1 MMDEKKLRKW
11 LMAGAFTT
19 ILGAA
24 GVRWAGRTI
33 ANKVFDRFYRILT
46 NDMYEENIWE
56 LISSIARLNPEIA
69 IETHLRAGNDGKM
82 IERPMG
88 TPLKFPSLDSIK
100 FNITQFD
107 PMPIDVT
114 TEIDTTVTIGK
125 MAAKP
130 FTIKAPVMIAPMAYG
145 IAISKQVAIAL
156 ARSATMADIAINSG
170 AGPLLQE
177 VRNEAKTLIYQYN
190 RGDWGKTPEILQ
202 NCEAIEIQFGQGGY
216 AGAGH
221 IIKSQLIDKRLR
233 KDFQVPPGQDLITH
247 SRQPEVQRP
256 EDLPKL
262 VEKLRSI
269 SGGVPIG
276 AKIGAGKYL
285 ERDLYWLCSSGVD
298 FITVDGAE
306 AGTKGSPPILQDDFG
321 VPTVFAT
328 YRAAKWIEENGYKD
342 KVSLIVSG
350 KIRTPGDVLKACA
363 LGADA
368 CYIGSVALFAVAHSQ
383 VEKALPFEPP
393 ITLTWYDGKYS
404 KCFNIDLGAKNLNNF
419 LEACRLELAE
429 GIRSLGKT
437 SISQV
442 SHEDLICIDE
452 VVAKGCNIPMVYQP
466 FN

>member
-1 MMDEKKLRKW
+1 MDEKKIKRW
-11 LMAGAFTT
+11 LLAGAATS

-24 GVRWAGRTI
+24 GISWAGRTI
-33 ANKVFDRFYRILT
+33 ANKVFDRFYRILS
-46 NDMYEENIWE
+46 NDMYDENLWE
-56 LISSIARLNPEIA
+56 LISSTVRLNPQIA
-69 IETHLRAGNDGKM
+69 IETHLRASNGGKM

-88 TPLKFPSLDSIK
+88 TPSKFPSLDSIK
-100 FNITQFD
+100 FNIVQLDT
-107 PMPIDVT
+107 MPIDVT
-114 TEIDTTVTIGK
+114 TEIDTSVTIGK
-125 MAAKP
+125 TAAKP

-145 IAISKQVAIAL
+145 IAISKPVAIAL
-156 ARSATMADIAINSG
+156 AKSATMADIAINSG
-170 AGPLLQE
+170 AGPFLQE
-177 VRNEAKTLIYQYN
+177 MRDEAKILIYQYN

-202 NCEAIEIQFGQGGY
+202 NCEAIEIQFGQGAY

-221 IIKSQLIDKRLR
+221 IIKSQQIDKQLR
-233 KDFQVPPGQDLITH
+233 KDFQVPRGQDLITH

-262 VEKLRSI
+262 VEKLRNI

-276 AKIGAGKYL
+276 AKIGAGKHL
-285 ERDLYWLCSSGVD
+285 ERDLYWLCSSGID
-298 FITVDGAE
+298 YISLDGAE

-350 KIRTPGDVLKACA
+350 KIRTPGDILKACA

-368 CYIGSVALFAVAHSQ
+368 CYIGTVALFAVSHSQ
-383 VEKALPFEPP
+383 IEKALPFEPP
-393 ITLTWYDGKYS
+393 TSLTWYKGSHS
-404 KCFNIDLGAKNLNNF
+404 KRFNIDLGAKNLNNF
-419 LEACRLELAE
+419 FEACRLELAE
-429 GIRSLGKT
+429 GIRALGKT

-442 SHEDLICIDE
+442 SHDDLICIDE